1 MNTTLQRV
9 QLRHLHCFLA
19 VARSGNLRGAAQ
31 ALAVSQPAVTK
42 TLAELEDILGVRLF
56 ERGRRGAEPTAAA
69 RALWPHA
76 SAVVA
81 GLAEALQS
89 VGGAAEHEHLVLG
102 ALPTLAPSFVPA
114 VVQALADAAAPGR
127 PHPASGGPRLQVLT
141 DRNPTLLERL
151 RAGGLDAAIGRLAEP
166 DQMVGL
172 SFEHLYAEPLVAVV
186 RPGHPLLRRG
196 TAPPGDLGGHLLAL
210 PLPGTLIRHSADSLL
225 AQLGVGPPVRQV
237 ETLSASLGTELAVRA
252 GAVWLTPLGAAEPA
266 LQDGRLTR
274 LPWPPGA
281 TDEPV
286 GLLLR
291 TDAAP
296 RPALQRLIGAIREQ
310 AAQRRA
316 ALAAALAAT
325 GSG

>member
-1 MNTTLQRV
+1 MTLPLHRV

-19 VARSGNLRGAAQ
+19 VARSGHLRGAAQ
-31 ALAVSQPAVTK
+31 ALAVTQPAVTK

-69 RALWPHA
+69 RALLPYA

-81 GLAEALQS
+81 GLAEAVHS
-89 VGGAAEHEHLVLG
+89 VSSMAQHERVVLG

-114 VVQALADAAAPGR
+114 VVQSLVDVAGVPLR
-127 PHPASGGPRLQVLT
+127 VQVLT
-141 DRNPTLLERL
+141 DRNRALLERL
-151 RAGGLDAAIGRLAEP
+151 RAGALEAVIGRLAEP

-186 RPGHPLLRRG
+186 RPGHPLLHTG
-196 TAPPGDLGGHLLAL
+196 SAPPPDLGGHLLAL

-225 AQLGVGPPVRQV
+225 ARLGVGPPMREV
-237 ETLSASLGTELAVRA
+237 ETLSASLGTELALRA
-252 GAVWLTPLGAAEPA
+252 DAVWLTPLGAAEPA
-266 LQDGRLTR
+266 LLDGRLVR

-291 TDAAP
+291 ADLSP
-296 RPALQRLIGAIREQ
+296 RPAVQRLVAVVREQ
-310 AAQRRA
+310 AARRRA
-316 ALAAALAAT
+316 MLATVTPTRLPD
-325 GSG
+325 